1 MEVTT
6 HPAVDDRR
14 SRAVAWL
21 IVAMIALPPIL
32 VPYVNGDDLS
42 FWHGEMVSIL
52 LLGGALVAARRW
64 RVLRALRP
72 FIIVWIS
79 YFIASVALFALL
91 DATGYLAWT
100 ERTPKYRWVTLTVLL
115 IGIPSL
121 VMLGAARTLG
131 YGRTELRLTRGDMRA
146 RGRIPWRPQDASW
159 MRLGLFSIAATVAG
173 AAIWVSITAHDT
185 GAEFGLLLA
194 WLPLGLLF
202 AALNAAQEE
211 LRFRIIPL
219 TTLEAAVGSE
229 AAIWMT
235 AAVFGFAHWS
245 GATPAGPL
253 GTIYNALI
261 GAWLAKSILETRGV
275 AWAWIIHALGDVA
288 LFIVL
293 VSNAS

>member
-1 MEVTT
+1 
-6 HPAVDDRR
+6 
-14 SRAVAWL
+14 
-21 IVAMIALPPIL
+21 MIALPPIL
-32 VPYVNGDDLS
+32 LPGVTGGDLS
-42 FWHGEMVSIL
+42 WWHGEMVSIL
-52 LLGGALVAARRW
+52 LLGLALFAGRRW
-64 RVLRALRP
+64 RVLRPLRP
-72 FIIVWIS
+72 FIIVWIA
-79 YFIASVALFALL
+79 YLITSVALFALL
-91 DATGYLAWT
+91 DAAGYVAWT

-121 VMLGAARTLG
+121 VMLGAARALG

-146 RGRIPWRPQDASW
+146 RGRIPWRRQDPSW
-159 MRLGLFSIAATVAG
+159 MQLGLFSIAAIVAG
-173 AAIWVSITAHDT
+173 ASIWVTVTAQET
-185 GAEFGLLLA
+185 GAGSGLLLT

-211 LRFRIIPL
+211 LRFRIVPL
-219 TTLEAAVGSE
+219 TTLVPAVGSDT
-229 AAIWMT
+229 AIWIT

-253 GTIYNALI
+253 GTIYHALI

-293 VSNAS
+293 VANAS